1 MLGTYL
7 RLLQEKRNRE
17 IVEVY
22 VKKINNGCLKHA
34 AN

>member
-7 RLLQEKRNRE
+7 RLLQEKKNRE

-22 VKKINNGCLKHA
+22 VKNNDCLKHA

>member
-1 MLGTYL
+1 MLGVYL

-17 IVEVY
+17 IVEDY
-22 VKKINNGCLKHA
+22 VKINNGCLKHV

>member
-7 RLLQEKRNRE
+7 RLLQEKKNRE

-22 VKKINNGCLKHA
+22 VKNKGCLKHA